1 MPSVPSLKHINAI
14 AAAIYIRA
22 CSLQFIRVT
31 LLLSARMFHSTSTVI
46 KRYLTDLKM
55 HKIS

>member
-46 KRYLTDLKM
+46 KKYLTDLKM